1 MKDRLKPHRD
11 LEAEKRLKSIIEEIQ
26 SLMCDPKNNSAIEDK
41 LKEATQ
47 FIKAP
52 NRVLDLTVIEHY
64 NGWTDLDGL
73 VGELTME
80 VPVLSTV
87 SKEDFLSIVQQIR
100 EVIKSGQVPDN
111 LRLDYWMDFYRAFFE
126 VNFSNI
132 DNVEDLFDEI
142 FEDTS
147 LNELVNIAF
156 PDIC

>member
-1 MKDRLKPHRD
+1 MKDHLKPHKD
-11 LEAEKRLKSIIEEIQ
+11 LEAERQLKSIIEKIQ
-26 SLMCDPKNNSAIEDK
+26 SLMYDPKNNSAIEEK
-41 LKEATQ
+41 LKEAAH

-73 VGELTME
+73 VGELAME
-80 VPVLSTV
+80 IPVLPTV

-100 EVIKSGQVPDN
+100 EVIKSGQAPDN

-132 DNVEDLFDEI
+132 NNVEGLFDKK
-142 FEDTS
+142 FENTS
-147 LNELVNIAF
+147 LDELVNIAF
-156 PDIC
+156 PHM